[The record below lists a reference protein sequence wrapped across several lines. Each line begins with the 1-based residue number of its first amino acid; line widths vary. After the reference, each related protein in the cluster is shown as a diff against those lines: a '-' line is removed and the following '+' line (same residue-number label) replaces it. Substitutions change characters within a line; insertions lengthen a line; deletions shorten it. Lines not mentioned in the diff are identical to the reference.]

1 MGPTITFIII
11 GLLIL
16 WDYYNK
22 SKKYTIQVTG
32 KVSEIVEEVTIDRNQ
47 DGSPDQDYDYYLVVE
62 YEIDGETYAVQSK
75 QKCNPNSYQIG
86 QNIDIICAQDNL
98 NDFRINTFSK
108 KQLYIGIGLIIF
120 GFLIPII
127 RP

>member
-11 GLLIL
+11 GLLVL

-32 KVSEIVEEVTIDRNQ
+32 TVSEIVKKVTSDTHQ
-47 DGSPDQDYDYYLVVE
+47 DGSYDEDYSFHIVVE